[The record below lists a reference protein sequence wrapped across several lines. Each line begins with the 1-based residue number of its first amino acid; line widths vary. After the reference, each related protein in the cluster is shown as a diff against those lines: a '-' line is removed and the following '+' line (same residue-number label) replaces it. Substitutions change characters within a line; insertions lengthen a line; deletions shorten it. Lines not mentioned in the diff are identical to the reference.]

1 MESFENSEQLKKY
14 TNNKL
19 TIEDFTIIKVVGK
32 GSYGKVLLVKKNEE
46 EKIYAMKIMK
56 KLSMVKKNQVDH
68 IKTERRILELID
80 HPFINKLQY
89 AFQTESKLYLVTDY
103 CPGGEL
109 FFHIQRVER
118 FNEGAAEFYAAQII
132 LAVEHLHKNNIIY
145 RDLKPEN
152 VLIDRKGFIKIT
164 DFGLSKENIID
175 NKSAK
180 SFCGTP
186 EYLAPEIIL
195 NKGHGKPVD
204 WWSLG
209 NLIYEMLTGVPPFY
223 CKDRNI
229 LFDYIINKEP
239 EYPEYLSNEVIDL
252 IQKLLIKNPDKRLG
266 SNGADEIKN
275 HIFFNGMNWEKL
287 FNKKIRPPF
296 IPKLKNA
303 IDTKYIDPL
312 FAKATPQDTPVDTYD
327 ENVDEDF
334 NGFSFNK

>member
-1 MESFENSEQLKKY
+1 MESFENSEKLKKY

-32 GSYGKVLLVKKNEE
+32 GSYGKVLLVKKNNEE
-46 EKIYAMKIMK
+46 TIYAMKIMK
-56 KLSMVKKNQVDH
+56 KISMVKKNQVDH

-80 HPFINKLQY
+80 HPFINKLKY
-89 AFQTESKLYLVTDY
+89 AFQTEQKLYLVTDY

-118 FNEGAAEFYAAQII
+118 FNEEAAKFYAGQII

-164 DFGLSKENIID
+164 DFGLSKENIVD

-209 NLIYEMLTGVPPFY
+209 NLIYEMLTGIPPFY
-223 CKDRNI
+223 CKDRDI
-229 LFDYIINKEP
+229 LFDAITNDEP
-239 EYPEYLSNEVIDL
+239 EYPEYLSDEVIDL
-252 IQKLLIKNPDKRLG
+252 IKKLLIKNPDKRLG
-266 SNGADEIKN
+266 NNGADEIKK
-275 HIFFNGMNWEKL
+275 HIFFEGMNWEKL
-287 FNKKIRPPF
+287 LNKKIKPPF
-296 IPKLKNA
+296 IPRLKNA
-303 IDTKYIDPL
+303 VDTRYIDPL
-312 FAKATPQDTPVDTYD
+312 FAKATPQDTPVDTY
-327 ENVDEDF
+327 ESVDEDF

>member
-1 MESFENSEQLKKY
+1 MESFENSEKLKKY

-32 GSYGKVLLVKKNEE
+32 GSYGKVLLVKKNNEE
-46 EKIYAMKIMK
+46 TIYAMKIMK
-56 KLSMVKKNQVDH
+56 KISMVKKNQVDH

-80 HPFINKLQY
+80 HPFINKLKY
-89 AFQTESKLYLVTDY
+89 AFQTEQKLYLVTDY

-118 FNEGAAEFYAAQII
+118 FNEEAAKFYAGQII

-164 DFGLSKENIID
+164 DFGLSKENIVD

-209 NLIYEMLTGVPPFY
+209 NLIYEMLTGIPPFY
-223 CKDRNI
+223 CKDRDI
-229 LFDYIINKEP
+229 LFDAITNDEP
-239 EYPEYLSNEVIDL
+239 EYPEYLSDEVIDL
-252 IQKLLIKNPDKRLG
+252 IKKLLIKNPDKRLG
-266 SNGADEIKN
+266 NNGADEIKK
-275 HIFFNGMNWEKL
+275 HIFFEGMNWEKL
-287 FNKKIRPPF
+287 LNKKIKPPF
-296 IPKLKNA
+296 IPRLKNA
-303 IDTKYIDPL
+303 VDTRYIDPL
-312 FAKATPQDTPVDTYD
+312 FAKATPQDTPVDTY
-327 ENVDEDF
+327 ESVDEEF

>member
-1 MESFENSEQLKKY
+1 MESFENSEKLKKY

-32 GSYGKVLLVKKNEE
+32 GSYGKVLLVKKNNEE
-46 EKIYAMKIMK
+46 TIYAMKIMK
-56 KLSMVKKNQVDH
+56 KISMVKKNQVDH

-80 HPFINKLQY
+80 HPFINKLKY
-89 AFQTESKLYLVTDY
+89 AFQTEQKLYLVTDY

-118 FNEGAAEFYAAQII
+118 FNEEAAKFYAGQII

-164 DFGLSKENIID
+164 DFGLSKENIVD

-209 NLIYEMLTGVPPFY
+209 NLIYEMLTGIPPFY
-223 CKDRNI
+223 CKDRDI
-229 LFDYIINKEP
+229 LFDAIINDEP
-239 EYPEYLSNEVIDL
+239 EYPEYLSDEVIDL
-252 IQKLLIKNPDKRLG
+252 IKKLLIKNPDKRLG
-266 SNGADEIKN
+266 NNGADEIKK
-275 HIFFNGMNWEKL
+275 HIFFEGMNWEKL
-287 FNKKIRPPF
+287 LNKKIKPPF
-296 IPKLKNA
+296 IPRLKNA
-303 IDTKYIDPL
+303 VDTRYIDPL
-312 FAKATPQDTPVDTYD
+312 FAKATPQDTPVDTY
-327 ENVDEDF
+327 ESVDEEF

>member
-1 MESFENSEQLKKY
+1 
-14 TNNKL
+14 
-19 TIEDFTIIKVVGK
+19 
-32 GSYGKVLLVKKNEE
+32 
-46 EKIYAMKIMK
+46 MKIMK
-56 KLSMVKKNQVDH
+56 KISMVKKNQVDH

-80 HPFINKLQY
+80 HPFINKLKY
-89 AFQTESKLYLVTDY
+89 AFQTEQKLYLVTDY

-118 FNEGAAEFYAAQII
+118 FNEEAAKFYAGQII

-164 DFGLSKENIID
+164 DFGLSKENIVD

-209 NLIYEMLTGVPPFY
+209 NLIYEMLTGIPPFY
-223 CKDRNI
+223 CKDRDI
-229 LFDYIINKEP
+229 LFDAITNDEP
-239 EYPEYLSNEVIDL
+239 EYPEYLSDEVIDL
-252 IQKLLIKNPDKRLG
+252 IKKLLIKNPDKRLG
-266 SNGADEIKN
+266 NNGADEIKK
-275 HIFFNGMNWEKL
+275 HIFFEGMNWEKL
-287 FNKKIRPPF
+287 LNKKIKPPF
-296 IPKLKNA
+296 IPRLKNA
-303 IDTKYIDPL
+303 VDTRYIDPL
-312 FAKATPQDTPVDTYD
+312 FAKATPQDTPVDTY
-327 ENVDEDF
+327 ESVDEEF

>member
-1 MESFENSEQLKKY
+1 MESFENSEKLKKY

-32 GSYGKVLLVKKNEE
+32 GSYGKVLLVKKNNEE
-46 EKIYAMKIMK
+46 TIYAMKIMK
-56 KLSMVKKNQVDH
+56 KISMVKKNQVDH

-80 HPFINKLQY
+80 HPFINKLKY
-89 AFQTESKLYLVTDY
+89 AFQTEQKLYLVTDY

-118 FNEGAAEFYAAQII
+118 FNEEAAKFYAGQII

-164 DFGLSKENIID
+164 DFGLSKENIVD

-209 NLIYEMLTGVPPFY
+209 NLIYEMLTGIPPFY
-223 CKDRNI
+223 CKDNNL
-229 LFDYIINKEP
+229 LFDAIINNEP

-275 HIFFNGMNWEKL
+275 HIFLMG
-287 FNKKIRPPF
+287 
-296 IPKLKNA
+296 
-303 IDTKYIDPL
+303 
-312 FAKATPQDTPVDTYD
+312 
-327 ENVDEDF
+327 
-334 NGFSFNK
+334 